1 MKSIASLNETQTMR
15 NSPEPFASSHKSMN
29 HPMPPPRIS
38 RGSFE
43 NIRFSGR
50 NIGASMAVDG
60 GGSGESAGS
69 CSINIYINN
78 DVQGINNCVL
88 IGSEVKMGD
97 PGVRVWLDEVKM
109 DRGFR
114 MVNKNKVLDSAAFWV
129 LLVAFLVLIVSI
141 LAYIIL

>member
-1 MKSIASLNETQTMR
+1 
-15 NSPEPFASSHKSMN
+15 
-29 HPMPPPRIS
+29 MPPPRIS

-43 NIRFSGR
+43 NIRLSGR
-50 NIGASMAVDG
+50 NMGASMVVDG
-60 GGSGESAGS
+60 GGSSESAGS

-78 DVQGINNCVL
+78 DVQGINNSVL

-114 MVNKNKVLDSAAFWV
+114 MVNKNKGLDSAAFWV

-141 LAYIIL
+141 LAYIIA